1 MELSVAGSKA
11 TVIWKKK
18 TQKQKTNKKKN
29 WITFTHK
36 EERKEHIN
44 ENTLYSY

>member
-18 TQKQKTNKKKN
+18 TKNKKQQQKKN

-36 EERKEHIN
+36 EERKEHVN

>member
-18 TQKQKTNKKKN
+18 KKKH

-44 ENTLYSY
+44 ENMLYSY